1 MACIFKSQQQW
12 RLLARAPISKAV
24 VSAATPTTT
33 TTARCLASAAT
44 DAPSPLSP
52 PGERRATSFTDKVN
66 AGPSFAD
73 FLAPLPS
80 PLPVGYAHD
89 GHAVEDGG
97 GARRGAEEE
106 ATESV
111 VGLRTA
117 LVGPPGKKKEITRLP
132 EWLKTPMPAGEN
144 YKRIKADL
152 RGLNLHTGK

>member
-1 MACIFKSQQQW
+1 
-12 RLLARAPISKAV
+12 
-24 VSAATPTTT
+24 
-33 TTARCLASAAT
+33 
-44 DAPSPLSP
+44 
-52 PGERRATSFTDKVN
+52 VN

-73 FLAPLPS
+73 FLAPVPPLPLSQSRS

-89 GHAVEDGG
+89 GHAVDEGTE
-97 GARRGAEEE
+97 ARRGAEEQ
-106 ATESV
+106 ATEGV

-152 RGLNLHTGK
+152 RGLNLNTGKLDCFASLSCFSSFSRHIFLTLVK